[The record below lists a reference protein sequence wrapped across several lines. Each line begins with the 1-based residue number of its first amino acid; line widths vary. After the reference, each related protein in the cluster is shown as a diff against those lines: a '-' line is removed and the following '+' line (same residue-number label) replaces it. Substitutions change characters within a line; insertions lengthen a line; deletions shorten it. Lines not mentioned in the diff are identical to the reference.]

1 MKTFY
6 EIDKE
11 VSEAVDREYRN
22 RVIAVC
28 VLIGSILLLLATI

>member
-11 VSEAVDREYRN
+11 VSEAIDREYRN
-22 RVIAVC
+22 KAIAIV
-28 VLIGSILLLLATI
+28 VLIGSLLLLLAVI